1 MISTYPVLVFFFFSL
16 SWGPLF
22 RALSPIRSF
31 QISSVLKMC
40 VSAESHLVTEIISLF
55 FAFLLITAKKWT
67 HEYLLSK
74 KFQNWELL
82 FTFKHHQMLNIPMR
96 MNFPNSVFPGSSW
109 PYSRSSF
116 AYLSRVSLLWFLFW
130 TWLSSQLTQILHNK
144 ITLFTTSSF
153 SHGSWWSFFFLPS
166 APFL

>member
-1 MISTYPVLVFFFFSL
+1 MLMISTYPVFFYLKILFSGLSVPLETFRFPLYLKHVFLQNTTLLLKLEFVFCL
-16 SWGPLF
+16 S
-22 RALSPIRSF
+22 
-31 QISSVLKMC
+31 V
-40 VSAESHLVTEIISLF
+40 E
-55 FAFLLITAKKWT
+55 TARKWT
-67 HEYLLSK
+67 HEYLWSK
-74 KFQNWELL
+74 KFQSWELL
-82 FTFKHHQMLNIPMR
+82 FTFKHHQMLSIPIR

-116 AYLSRVSLLWFLFW
+116 AYLSLVRLLWFLFW

-153 SHGSWWSFFFLPS
+153 SRGSRWSFFFLPS